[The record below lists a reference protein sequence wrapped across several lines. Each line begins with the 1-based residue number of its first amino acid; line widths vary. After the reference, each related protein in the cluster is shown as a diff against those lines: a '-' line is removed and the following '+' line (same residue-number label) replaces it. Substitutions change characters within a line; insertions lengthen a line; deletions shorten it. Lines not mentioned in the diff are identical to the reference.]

1 MRAAGLLLPAAS
13 EGRLRETPLP
23 SEGAGVSR
31 VPRGVRSTRGGDLLD
46 PIALVVRL
54 PCVARC

>member
-31 VPRGVRSTRGGDLLD
+31 VTRGVRSTRGGDLLD

-54 PCVARC
+54 P